1 MAFIARATAADV
13 MPASVDG
20 IRRCGLGRSGRWEV
34 RAQYLAIH
42 RKSPRGLDRRIREER
57 RPSFGGPKLGREST
71 NPSRAGF
78 YMHVPGRTMTGE
90 GACRCQSADRETPR
104 RQKADSRY
112 FYHICCSVATL
123 TLYAIVLITLA
134 H

>member
-20 IRRCGLGRSGRWEV
+20 IRRCGLGRSGRWEA

-90 GACRCQSADRETPR
+90 GAVSFAACRSPEFRPFLRPVREPASNNQGR
-104 RQKADSRY
+104 LS
-112 FYHICCSVATL
+112 
-123 TLYAIVLITLA
+123 
-134 H
+134 